1 MPGLWRRRSARLAIL
16 VTTVL
21 LSALSGLGFTRALR
35 STVRE
40 QPWQLNVEAD
50 PLLGALADALR
61 QIQALRSQ
69 VDGGHIVPKFGE
81 KAQGILQGALRKAGG
96 EVPELERAVDGVL
109 HSLFLQ
115 QLSIL
120 RLQLATK
127 FESSNKPIVALAKAD
142 QQFVASANELVRP
155 DSDWSI
161 GTERDA
167 LKSVLEGAFRRDA
180 ALSEERARAARTQQ
194 ATIHVISKLQNQMET
209 LQQKVQGMG
218 GGSPWV
224 LSTSY
229 RIPNTPLQITG
240 RYQQGRAN
248 IELNLTP
255 DKDPAN
261 SEAGFVEGVGP
272 ANLGLSFNL
281 GV

>member
-1 MPGLWRRRSARLAIL
+1 MPGNRRRHDARLAIL
-16 VTTVL
+16 IATVL
-21 LSALSGLGFTRALR
+21 LGALSGLGFTRFAR

-40 QPWQLNVEAD
+40 QPLQLNAQAS
-50 PLLGALADALR
+50 PLIGALADALG

-81 KAQGILQGALRKAGG
+81 KAQGIMKDALSKAGG
-96 EVPELERAVDGVL
+96 EVPELEQAVDGVL

-120 RLQLATK
+120 RLRLATK
-127 FESSNKPIVALAKAD
+127 FESSKGVDALAKAD